1 MVARKK
7 KAKKKTSRRKNGN
20 DNPETLADLL
30 ADQGFEGATSGSYA
44 MPFLRILQKLS
55 PECDKDETAYIKG
68 AKPGMILHTVSK
80 EVFGEVNLV
89 PLKYRDTY
97 IEWIPRE
104 KGGGF
109 VSEWDALESMTLERL
124 STTTRNE
131 KNANILPNGNEFKL
145 HSNYFCAFEHPD
157 TGWEPVM
164 VSMSASQLKT
174 SRIWLSTLRKMTIEV
189 DGETYQA
196 KNIRSFQWTFS
207 TEKLSNDQGTWFG
220 WTYEKTIDTLLLP
233 EVGSIQETV
242 VSVLDHNLLTYD
254 RSQQNPTES
263 ENAL

>member
-7 KAKKKTSRRKNGN
+7 KAKKKTAKKQNG
-20 DNPETLADLL
+20 NPETLADLL

-44 MPFLRILQKLS
+44 MPFFRILQKLS
-55 PECDKDETAYIKG
+55 PECDKDEAAYIKG

-80 EVFGEVNLV
+80 EVFNEVNLV

-97 IEWIPRE
+97 IEWIPRAN
-104 KGGGF
+104 GGGF
-109 VSEWDALESMTLERL
+109 VSEWDALEPITRERL
-124 STTTRNE
+124 GTTTRDE
-131 KNANILPNGNEFKL
+131 RNANILPNGNEFKL

-189 DGETYQA
+189 DGEVYQA

-207 TEKLSNDQGTWFG
+207 TEKLSNDKGTWYG

-233 EVGSIQETV
+233 EVGDIQETV
-242 VSVLDHNLLTYD
+242 VSALDQNLLTYD
-254 RSQQNPTES
+254 RGQQQEDAEA